1 MGSVVAIVGRPN
13 VGKSTLFNRLTGQR
27 RAIVDDISGVTRD
40 RHYGTSEWIG
50 KEFTVID
57 TGGFVKDS
65 SDIFEKEIRQ
75 QVKIAMEEAD
85 VLLFMVD
92 VTTGVTD
99 LDADVADLLRR
110 SKKKVFLV
118 ANKVDHGDRLADVA
132 EFYSL
137 GFGEIFS
144 ISGISGSGTG
154 DLLDEVVKHFT
165 APPENHSHLPRIAII
180 GRPNVGKSSLTNA
193 LLGVERNI
201 VTDIAGTTRDAIDS
215 HYKGFGHEFILVDT
229 AGIRKKKKVSEDIEF
244 YSVMRSIKALEHAD
258 VCILMIDANEGFQ
271 AQEQNLFHL
280 CQKNL
285 KGVVV
290 VVNKWDLVAEK
301 DTMTSKKFTDMI
313 KEKTAPFRDVPVI
326 FTSVTEKQRILKVIE
341 TAIKVYEQKNLKI
354 PTHTLN
360 EFILEIIDQTP
371 PPATKGKYVKI
382 KYATQLKG
390 NPQTFLFFC
399 NLPQYV
405 GDTYKRF
412 LENKI
417 RDMYD
422 FEGVPL
428 QIFFRKK

>member
-27 RAIVDDISGVTRD
+27 KAIVDDISGVTRD
-40 RHYGTSEWIG
+40 RHYGTSEWNG
-50 KEFTVID
+50 KEFTIID

-65 SDIFEKEIRQ
+65 DDIFEKEIRH

-85 VLLFMVD
+85 VLIFLVD

-99 LDADVADLLRR
+99 LDADMADLLRR

-118 ANKVDHGDRLADVA
+118 ANKVDHGDRLADVP
-132 EFYSL
+132 EFYRL

-154 DLLDEVVKHFT
+154 DLLDEVVQHFS
-165 APPENHSHLPRIAII
+165 APPENYSHLPRIAII

-258 VCILMIDANEGFQ
+258 VCVLMIDANEGFQ
-271 AQEQNLFHL
+271 AQEQSLFHL
-280 CQKNL
+280 CHKNL

-290 VVNKWDLVAEK
+290 VVNKWDLVSEK
-301 DTMTSKKFTDMI
+301 DTMTSKRFTDMI
-313 KEKTAPFRDVPVI
+313 REKTAPFRDIPVI
-326 FTSVTEKQRILKVIE
+326 FTSVPEKQRILKVIE

-354 PTHTLN
+354 PTHALN
-360 EFILEIIDQTP
+360 DFILEIINQTP

-405 GDTYKRF
+405 SETYKRF
-412 LENKI
+412 LENKL
-417 RDMYD
+417 REAYD

-428 QIFFRKK
+428 QIYFRKK